1 MQKALKSLPASEQCQ
16 NFAFAQIPALEWYIT
31 ELSFLHLNRK
41 LQWLFCHGRQQS
53 HFWDGFDSNDYMFNT
68 RLVFAVVFK

>member
-1 MQKALKSLPASEQCQ
+1 MNFQLYCHIISLTPNAKALKSLPASEQCQ

-41 LQWLFCHGRQQS
+41 CQ
-53 HFWDGFDSNDYMFNT
+53 
-68 RLVFAVVFK
+68 